1 MANGVRGEIEAELDG
16 RRWTLCLTLG
26 SLAELETAFE
36 ADDLA
41 GLAERLAAGRLSARD
56 AIVLIGAGLRGGG
69 ADVSDAEV
77 AAMASAGGVPTYAAI
92 VARLIGA
99 AFGAGEG
106 SLSGEVGDRA
116 GGDGV
121 GADLGEGGANPR
133 LPRA

>member
-26 SLAELETAFE
+26 ALAELETAFQ

-56 AIVLIGAGLRGGG
+56 AIAMIGAGLRGGG

-77 AAMASAGGVPTYAAI
+77 ADMASSGGVPAYAGI

-99 AFGAGEG
+99 AFGAG
-106 SLSGEVGDRA
+106 GD
-116 GGDGV
+116 
-121 GADLGEGGANPR
+121 GEGGTNPPP
-133 LPRA
+133 PRA

>member
-1 MANGVRGEIEAELDG
+1 MANGVRGEIEAELGG

-26 SLAELETAFE
+26 ALAELETAFE

-56 AIVLIGAGLRGGG
+56 VIVLIGAGLRGGG

-77 AAMASAGGVPTYAAI
+77 AAMAAPGGVPAYAAI

-106 SLSGEVGDRA
+106 
-116 GGDGV
+116 GGAVSAEDE
-121 GADLGEGGANPR
+121 DGEGGANPPR
-133 LPRA
+133 PRA

>member
-26 SLAELETAFE
+26 ALAELETAFV

-69 ADVSDAEV
+69 ADVSDEAV
-77 AAMASAGGVPTYAAI
+77 AAMASAGGVPAYAAI

-99 AFGAGEG
+99 AFGAGAP
-106 SLSGEVGDRA
+106 SGVDPPTRR
-116 GGDGV
+116 GGVHED
-121 GADLGEGGANPR
+121 GEGGANPPP
-133 LPRA
+133 PRA

>member
-26 SLAELETAFE
+26 ALAELETAFE

-56 AIVLIGAGLRGGG
+56 AIALIGAGLRGGG
-69 ADVSDAEV
+69 SEVSDDAV
-77 AAMASAGGVPTYAAI
+77 AAMASAGGVPAYAAI

-99 AFGAGEG
+99 AFGAG
-106 SLSGEVGDRA
+106 GD
-116 GGDGV
+116 
-121 GADLGEGGANPR
+121 GEGGTNPPP
-133 LPRA
+133 PRA